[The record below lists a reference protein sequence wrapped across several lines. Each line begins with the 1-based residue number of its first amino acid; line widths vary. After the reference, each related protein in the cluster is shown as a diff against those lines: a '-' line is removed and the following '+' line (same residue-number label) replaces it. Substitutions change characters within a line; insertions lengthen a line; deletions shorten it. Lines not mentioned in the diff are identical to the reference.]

1 MLKTARIKANKI
13 IQAAW
18 GPVPKTIGMNHM
30 KITPPTS
37 TEPPEKAAA
46 TTKISTP
53 TKTVKN
59 PAINIEKSFLNSL
72 SFLFFSFSVKVTTHS
87 PLFEHQVKE
96 HHGNYKQYC
105 EG

>member
-1 MLKTARIKANKI
+1 
-13 IQAAW
+13 
-18 GPVPKTIGMNHM
+18 
-30 KITPPTS
+30 
-37 TEPPEKAAA
+37 
-46 TTKISTP
+46 
-53 TKTVKN
+53 
-59 PAINIEKSFLNSL
+59 LNSL